1 MIPKFRYW
9 DRHEQKMYDNSQIII
24 WNGNAYQHDYQKIFD
39 RLIAGKKGLVGRSL
53 HDDYLMQSTGLKD
66 TNGVEIFDGDLIQLF
81 NGDVGKVSYNKI
93 LAFWEVQFNN
103 GELNL
108 NDIIYFGGEVIGNIY
123 ENKNLL
129 EE

>member
-1 MIPKFRYW
+1 MIPKFRAW
-9 DRHEQKMYDNSQIII
+9 DRNNNNMILPDKL
-24 WNGNAYQHDYQKIFD
+24 AYVNF
-39 RLIAGKKGLVGRSL
+39 AEELVGEIFSENTMVGYGFS
-53 HDDYLMQSTGLKD
+53 DVILMQSTGLKD

-123 ENKNLL
+123 EDKHLL

>member
-1 MIPKFRYW
+1 MIPKYRVWDTVKKAMSEVQAVVYTKKKVYPIYSEVVRRYVPFS
-9 DRHEQKMYDNSQIII
+9 E
-24 WNGNAYQHDYQKIFD
+24 A
-39 RLIAGKKGLVGRSL
+39 V
-53 HDDYLMQSTGLKD
+53 LMQSTGLKD

-123 ENKNLL
+123 EDKHLL